1 DSNGDSDSDSSINDV
16 DTELDFCFEL
26 DCAASIGVL
35 TEADVSAI
43 PSSLETSQTLSDC
56 EMEAL
61 LGGAFDVDVGTND
74 IDVDALLFV

>member
-1 DSNGDSDSDSSINDV
+1 
-16 DTELDFCFEL
+16 
-26 DCAASIGVL
+26 
-35 TEADVSAI
+35 
-43 PSSLETSQTLSDC
+43 QTLSDC